1 LSEVVG
7 LGNGVDT
14 INVTNGL
21 STFTL
26 SGSYSMAT
34 NGSLVGA
41 QINIASV
48 AYHIA
53 SVTSGTTGT
62 LTAVY
67 TGTTNSAAAVNI
79 PSGQG
84 TGTWLLA
91 YKASDGSCAVWNT
104 YAGTIAATGSFA
116 SGTLDSGCYG
126 MYLHDSRGY
135 EDMVYTEVSGASTG
149 VNCGYTSNFW
159 KVGTLHDVACTG
171 TVTGGSS
178 LCAGHEAHGYHDGIF
193 TNNPNFFKM
202 APENANSTTPFAPFG
217 SNPPGGRAVNC
228 EDHFSW
234 NNATKG
240 DTEPLV
246 GSTAN
251 DNYSASST
259 GSSWTAPGQNENYIL
274 TQAGTMIRPGHNFIL
289 GPGNG
294 VGCGSTDVGPFDYY
308 FNAGQAI
315 GAISQDG
322 RLWVFSSS
330 MLGQLGTDVDSHTR
344 EDDFVVK
351 LQ

>member
-1 LSEVVG
+1 
-7 LGNGVDT
+7 
-14 INVTNGL
+14 
-21 STFTL
+21 
-26 SGSYSMAT
+26 
-34 NGSLVGA
+34 
-41 QINIASV
+41 V

-104 YAGTIAATGSFA
+104 YAGAIAATGSFA
-116 SGTLDSGCYG
+116 SGTLDSGCHG

-135 EDMVYTEVSGASTG
+135 EDMVYSEVSGASTG

-171 TVTGGSS
+171 TVSGGSS
-178 LCAGHEAHGYHDGIF
+178 LCAGHEAHGYHDGVF
-193 TNNPNFFKM
+193 TNNPGFFKM
-202 APENANSTTPFAPFG
+202 TPENANSSTPFASFG
-217 SNPPGGRAVNC
+217 SNPPSGGAVNC

-234 NNATKG
+234 NQATLG
-240 DTEPLV
+240 DTQPIV
-246 GSTAN
+246 GSSAN
-251 DNYSASST
+251 NNYSTSGT
-259 GSSWTAPGQNENYIL
+259 GSSWTAPGQNENWIL
-274 TQAGTMIRPGHNFIL
+274 TQSGTMIRPGHNFIL
-289 GPGNG
+289 GPGNSA
-294 VGCGSTDVGPFDYY
+294 GCGTTNVGPFDYY
-308 FNAGQAI
+308 FNAGQSI
-315 GAISQDG
+315 GAVSQDG
-322 RLWVFSSS
+322 RLWVFNSS
-330 MLGQLGTDVDSHTR
+330 MLGQLGIDVDGNTR
-344 EDDFVVK
+344 ADDFVLE